1 MMSPFGPNVGRL
13 LIAVAVVACV
23 ARWHPSLYATAIT
36 IGIYSLLAVPLGLIY
51 GLGGIL
57 SLAQGALA
65 ALGAYSSAILFTRF
79 GLSPGETL
87 LPAIII
93 PAAFAYLVSRPILRL
108 PEMSMALATLA
119 LGLIIEV
126 AFSASGK
133 ATGGYE
139 GMTGLP
145 PIPFVGGSRIGVFLL
160 VWLAV
165 AVSVYCYDAFRSS
178 ARGRALIA
186 IHVDRL
192 LAESVG
198 VPVARELSLLFAI
211 AGAMSGFAGW
221 LYAHYLG
228 YIGPGSLTVHLSAD
242 LLFMVVVGGRKFSL
256 GPVLGA
262 TFFVL
267 ASDVLPGSAQAQG
280 MFFGAS
286 IILVLLTVP
295 EGLLSIFLG
304 RSTARLP
311 RFVARRKASQV
322 SVEQSP

>member
-1 MMSPFGPNVGRL
+1 MPPFGSNAGRL
-13 LIAVAVVACV
+13 LIMVAAVACIAQ
-23 ARWHPSLYATAIT
+23 WHTSLYATSIT

-57 SLAQGALA
+57 SLAQGAFA
-65 ALGAYSSAILFTRF
+65 ALGAYSSAILFTRL
-79 GLSPGETL
+79 GLSPAATL
-87 LPAIII
+87 LPAILI
-93 PAAFAYLVSRPILRL
+93 PAAFAYVVSRPILRL

-126 AFSASGK
+126 AFSASGRV
-133 ATGGYE
+133 TGGYE

-165 AVSVYCYDAFRSS
+165 ALSVYCYDAFRAS

-198 VPVARELSLLFAI
+198 VSVARELSLLFAI

-242 LLFMVVVGGRKFSL
+242 LLFMVVVGGRSFSL

-295 EGLLSIFLG
+295 EGLLSIFVSRFIG
-304 RSTARLP
+304 RLP
-311 RFVARRKASQV
+311 RFVVRRKGRRLSA
-322 SVEQSP
+322 EQAP